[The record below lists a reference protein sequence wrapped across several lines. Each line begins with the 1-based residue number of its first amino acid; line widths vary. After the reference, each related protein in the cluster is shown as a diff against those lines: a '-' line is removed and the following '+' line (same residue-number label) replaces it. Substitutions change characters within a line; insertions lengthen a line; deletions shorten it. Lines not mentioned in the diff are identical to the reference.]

1 MKVIDFRSDT
11 VTQPTEEMRKAIYE
25 AEVGDDVY
33 GDDPTVNKLEKY
45 AAEILGK
52 EAAIFVSSGTMGNQ
66 LAIMSQTKRG
76 DEIIVGADS
85 HIFFH
90 EVGAVAVL
98 SGVNLLTIPFKD
110 SIPEPEKIEMAIRG
124 EDIHYPDTGLICLEN
139 ALGNG
144 KVVSTEIMK
153 KVYEIGK
160 AHHIPVHLDGARL
173 FNAGISLDV
182 DIKEITQYADT
193 ISCCLSKGLC
203 APMGTILAGPEAVI
217 KKARKN
223 RKLLGGGTRQAGMMA
238 AAGIIALKKMTKRL
252 KEDHENA
259 RYLGAK
265 LKELDFVTIDTSAIE
280 INMVFYNINKSWDE
294 VEALPEKLLEKGI
307 KIGGYESGSMRL
319 VTNNDISKEDID
331 YFIEEIKKAFI

>member
-144 KVVSTEIMK
+144 RVVSTEIMK

>member
-144 KVVSTEIMK
+144 RVVSTEIMK

-173 FNAGISLDV
+173 FNAGSSLDV

-294 VEALPEKLLEKGI
+294 VKALPEKLLEKGI